1 MNLIDILILGFILFG
16 ALSGYRK
23 GLLTSIIHLVSYVVG
38 FLVASW
44 KYNAFLSW
52 IEQYFPLRQWLEPF
66 VYKTI
71 LPLVQTKASSLE
83 QQILGNFVGS
93 LPEEWRSVFSSIH
106 ITGQPMTQTIEKVS
120 QRLAETLTDRLLNL
134 LAFALV
140 FYGLV
145 LLVQLSMTILLKPLG
160 IWGSALN
167 RGGGLFIGALSSTI
181 GLAVLAGLISPLL
194 KVGFSGGFAT
204 LLQTSTAYPYLV
216 KIFNGIDQALA
227 TQISQKLI
235 DPLIKEKGIWF

>member
-1 MNLIDILILGFILFG
+1 MNLIDVLILGFILFG

-23 GLLTSIIHLVSYVVG
+23 GLLTSIIYLLSYVIG

-44 KYNAFLSW
+44 EYSAVLRW
-52 IEQYFPLRQWLEPF
+52 IEQYFPLRQWLEPI

-71 LPLVQTKASSLE
+71 LPLVQSKASSLE
-83 QQILGNFVGS
+83 QQILGNILGS
-93 LPEEWRSVFSSIH
+93 LPEEWRSVFSSNIS
-106 ITGQPMTQTIEKVS
+106 GQPMTQTIEKVS
-120 QRLAETLTDRLLNL
+120 QHLAETLTDRLLNL

-140 FYGLV
+140 FYGIV

-181 GLAVLAGLISPLL
+181 GLAVFAGLISPLL
-194 KVGFSGGFAT
+194 NVGFSGSFAA
-204 LLQTSTAYPYLV
+204 LLQTSTAFPYLV
-216 KIFNGIDQALA
+216 KIFNGIDQAFA

-235 DPLIKEKGIWF
+235 EPLIKEKGIWF